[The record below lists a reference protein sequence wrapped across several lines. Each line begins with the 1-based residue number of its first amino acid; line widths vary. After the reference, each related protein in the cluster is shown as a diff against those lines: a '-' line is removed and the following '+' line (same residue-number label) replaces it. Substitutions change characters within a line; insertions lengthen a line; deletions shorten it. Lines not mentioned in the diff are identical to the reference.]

1 MATLGISSIADLAL
15 KSLWDLSEIRKL
27 QLQDGATFETVVQDV
42 NGAMQAFNR
51 EMVSMP
57 HYSELL
63 AVQDDV
69 DLEYPVGVT
78 NGVQDST
85 EFGRPDPKRGKTT
98 GHSLPVRPYDRG
110 LGWTMRF
117 LRKARITQIDADVR
131 SAVTDLRNH
140 WQQALLTRLFKMEG
154 ETVGATA
161 NASVPLADGGTT
173 DANFIPPQSPDGEN
187 FLATHDHFLR
197 LAALSTTNIEV
208 AVEHLQEHGH
218 VAPYNLIGSKADIA
232 TYTGLTEF
240 KKPEWAG
247 LTYREATDRAKIAG
261 IEDFIGYIE
270 TDYGLVRVW
279 VTPRVPTAYFAVYK
293 PYGPGDARNP
303 LRVRIDPLTGF
314 GWQLVPGVWLNAP
327 EMMAVLYA
335 EYGIGIGEDRTNGV
349 CVEIDAS
356 GDYASPTIS

>member
-1 MATLGISSIADLAL
+1 MATLGISALADLAL

-27 QLQDGATFETVVQDV
+27 QLQDGATFDKVVQDV
-42 NGAMQAFNR
+42 NGAMASFNR
-51 EMVSMP
+51 EMVTMP
-57 HYSELL
+57 HYSDLL

-69 DLEYPVGVT
+69 TLEYPVGVT
-78 NGVQDST
+78 NGVQVST

-98 GHSLPVRPYDRG
+98 GHSLPITPYDRG

-117 LRKARITQIDADVR
+117 LRKARMTQIDADVR
-131 SAVTDLRNH
+131 SSVTDLRNH
-140 WQQALLTRLFKMEG
+140 WQQSLLQRLFKIEG
-154 ETVGATA
+154 DTVGATA
-161 NASVPLADGGTT
+161 NASVPLADAGAT
-173 DANFIPPQSPDGEN
+173 DANYIPPDSPEGES
-187 FLATHDHFLR
+187 FDATHTHFLR
-197 LAALSTTNIEV
+197 LAALSTANIET

-218 VAPYNLIGSKADIA
+218 IAPYTLIGSRADIA
-232 TYTGLTEF
+232 TYTALTEF

-247 LTYREATDRAKIAG
+247 LVYRDTVDRAMIDG
-261 IEDFIGYIE
+261 IEDFYGYIE
-270 TDYGLVRVW
+270 TDFGIVRVW
-279 VTPRVPTAYFAVYK
+279 LTPRVPTAYFSVYK

-314 GWQLVPGVWLNAP
+314 GWQLVPGLWLNAP

-356 GDYASPTIS
+356 GDYATPVIS